1 MHRVDR
7 ARQPGGGLIGRLCA
21 DEHGVLEPLAA
32 ATGLTVVV
40 DQRLTEGSAFEP
52 VLDLLAEHAPPANA
66 AKAAVLAAAT
76 PEDGEVSLLVAP
88 MIPGNRE
95 LIAGLSRDE
104 QFGMTVML
112 GIGGIL
118 AEAIADVAIRLVP
131 ITADDATSM
140 LDELE
145 HQSLLGAFRG
155 EVEVDRAA
163 VVATLMALNDAAVA
177 NPELVSVDL
186 NPLIINA
193 GRPVAVDALVELTDD
208 QKEAPT
214 EAPAPGAAR

>member
-1 MHRVDR
+1 M
-7 ARQPGGGLIGRLCA
+7 
-21 DEHGVLEPLAA
+21 
-32 ATGLTVVV
+32 
-40 DQRLTEGSAFEP
+40 
-52 VLDLLAEHAPPANA
+52 
-66 AKAAVLAAAT
+66 
-76 PEDGEVSLLVAP
+76 
-88 MIPGNRE
+88 
-95 LIAGLSRDE
+95 
-104 QFGMTVML
+104 
-112 GIGGIL
+112 L